1 MTIREAIDLV
11 DLVKPNQYEDPLK
24 MMWLNKLDGQIFE
37 EVYKTHEDCPMEEFA
52 GYNAETDDGTVLLVS
67 GPYAMDIYNYY
78 LQAQI
83 DKENGEIN
91 KFNQSS
97 VLYNDAYQAFLNH
110 YNRTHMP
117 LSAGTRFLF

>member
-11 DLVKPNQYEDPLK
+11 DLVKPNQYEDALK
-24 MMWLNKLDGQIFE
+24 IKWLSKLDGQIFE
-37 EVYKTHEDCPMEEFA
+37 EIFKTHEGCPAESFA
-52 GYNAETDDGTVLLVS
+52 GYNSEADDSTVLLVTD
-67 GPYAMDIYNYY
+67 PYAMDIYNYY

-91 KFNQSS
+91 KFNQSG

-110 YNRTHMP
+110 YHRTHMP
-117 LSAGTRFLF
+117 LAAGKRFLF